1 MIKIGAFLKIELDL
15 SYGHHKKLKSFR
27 NWFHSKKVSYFKE
40 NTNKV
45 MIYQFLTE
53 KSIRLDIFDREFHK
67 ISNIKPKIK
76 LPQKMLRL

>member
-1 MIKIGAFLKIELDL
+1 MIKIGAFLKIELDV
-15 SYGHHKKLKSFR
+15 SYGHQKKLKSFR

-53 KSIRLDIFDREFHK
+53 KSFRLDVFDREFLK
-67 ISNIKPKIK
+67 ISNIKPKI
-76 LPQKMLRL
+76 

>member
-1 MIKIGAFLKIELDL
+1 MIKIGAFLKIELGL

-45 MIYQFLTE
+45 MIYQFLTK
-53 KSIRLDIFDREFHK
+53 KSLRLDVFDRDFLK
-67 ISNIKPKIK
+67 ISKIK
-76 LPQKMLRL
+76 QKI

>member
-1 MIKIGAFLKIELDL
+1 MIKIGAFLKIELDV

-40 NTNKV
+40 NTDKV

-53 KSIRLDIFDREFHK
+53 NSFRLDVFDREFLK
-67 ISNIKPKIK
+67 ISILN
-76 LPQKMLRL
+76 QKSNFLRRC

>member
-27 NWFHSKKVSYFKE
+27 NWFHSKKVSYCKE
-40 NTNKV
+40 NTDKV

-53 KSIRLDIFDREFHK
+53 KSFRLDIFEKDFLK
-67 ISNIKPKIK
+67 FSNIKQKI
-76 LPQKMLRL
+76 